1 MAFPELDQFLEA
13 LRQNGHRVTPT
24 RLRLFREIYAQ
35 HSHIDAD
42 ALLESMQTRGLSISR
57 ATLYR
62 NLDLMARYGFV
73 EKRRLGGN
81 RYLYEHVHAGMRH
94 DHLVCADCGKVVEF
108 VSPSIEALQ
117 KEICRAHGFDPDEHT
132 LQIHS
137 RCDDCRGG
145 ATTGGATT
153 GGPTTGGAATGSA

>member
-1 MAFPELDQFLEA
+1 MAFPELDRFVEI
-13 LRQNGHRVTPT
+13 LRRNGHRVTPE
-24 RLRLFREIYAQ
+24 RLQLFSEIYDH

-42 ALLESMQTRGLSISR
+42 QLLRSMKDRGRKISR

-62 NLDLMARYGFV
+62 NLDLLARYGFV

-81 RYLYEHVHAGMRH
+81 RYLYEHVHQGMRH
-94 DHLVCADCGKVVEF
+94 DHLVCTVCGRVAEF

-117 KEICRAHGFDPDEHT
+117 KEICRAHGFDPEEHT

-137 RCDDCRGG
+137 RCQDCRGQ
-145 ATTGGATT
+145 T
-153 GGPTTGGAATGSA
+153 

>member
-1 MAFPELDQFLEA
+1 MAFPELDRFIEI
-13 LRQNGHRVTPT
+13 LRQKGHRVTPE
-24 RLRLFREIYAQ
+24 RLRLFREIYDH

-42 ALLESMQTRGLSISR
+42 ELLRSMQARGRKISR

-62 NLDLMARYGFV
+62 NLDLLARYGFV

-81 RYLYEHVHAGMRH
+81 RFLYEHVHQGMRH
-94 DHLVCADCGKVVEF
+94 DHLVCGHCGRVVEF

-137 RCDDCRGG
+137 RCQQCRAPAQESRSAGG
-145 ATTGGATT
+145 
-153 GGPTTGGAATGSA
+153 

>member
-1 MAFPELDQFLEA
+1 MAFPELDRFVEM
-13 LRQNGHRVTPT
+13 LRQGGHRVTPE
-24 RLRLFREIYAQ
+24 RLQLFREIYDH

-42 ALLESMQTRGLSISR
+42 QLLRSMKERGRKISR

-62 NLDLMARYGFV
+62 NLDLLARFGFV

-81 RYLYEHVHAGMRH
+81 RYLYEHVHQGMRH
-94 DHLVCADCGKVVEF
+94 DHLVCTVCGRVAEF

-117 KEICRAHGFDPDEHT
+117 KEICRAHGFDPEEHT

-137 RCDDCRGG
+137 RCQDCRGEG
-145 ATTGGATT
+145 QGQTREA
-153 GGPTTGGAATGSA
+153 P

>member
-1 MAFPELDQFLEA
+1 MAFPELDRFLEV
-13 LRQNGHRVTPT
+13 LRENGHRVTPE

-42 ALLESMQTRGLSISR
+42 ALLQSMKERGLKISR

-62 NLDLMARYGFV
+62 NLDLMANYGFV
-73 EKRRLGGN
+73 EKRRMGGN

-94 DHLVCADCGKVVEF
+94 DHLVCAECGKVVEF
-108 VSPSIEALQ
+108 VSPAIEALQ
-117 KEICRAHGFDPDEHT
+117 KEICRAHGFDPEEHT

-137 RCDDCRGG
+137 VCSDC
-145 ATTGGATT
+145 AD
-153 GGPTTGGAATGSA
+153 